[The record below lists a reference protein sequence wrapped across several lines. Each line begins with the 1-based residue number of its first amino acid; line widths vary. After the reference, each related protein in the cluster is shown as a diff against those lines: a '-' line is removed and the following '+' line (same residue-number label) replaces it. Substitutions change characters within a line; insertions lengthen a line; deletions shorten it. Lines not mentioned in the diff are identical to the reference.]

1 MSIIQLKEAN
11 CKNCYKCIRNCDV
24 KSISFQNDQAQII
37 DDDCVLCGKCT
48 LICPQN
54 AKQIQSD
61 VQKVQSMID
70 RGEKVYVSLAPSFV
84 AGFPQY
90 TQVSASFSCL
100 KGMQREVTP
109 TSSFNLSSHSWQPHH
124 IARIKPGLLS
134 AMSFISSRL
143 WAS

>member
-1 MSIIQLKEAN
+1 MNKFLQLKKSN

-84 AGFPQY
+84 AGFPQ
-90 TQVSASFSCL
+90 QSFAGVIKSL
-100 KGMQREVTP
+100 RRLGFAGVEETA
-109 TSSFNLSSHSWQPHH
+109 
-124 IARIKPGLLS
+124 IAATRYPNATERSLPG
-134 AMSFISSRL
+134 ARFPI
-143 WAS
+143 

>member
-84 AGFPQY
+84 AGFQ
-90 TQVSASFSCL
+90 QSNFA
-100 KGMQREVTP
+100 
-109 TSSFNLSSHSWQPHH
+109 W
-124 IARIKPGLLS
+124 
-134 AMSFISSRL
+134 
-143 WAS
+143 